1 MSTFSINRRT
11 LLAAGGA
18 WSAALGQP
26 SWSQMANAVRKIYV
40 GFPAGG
46 TADSLARAISPLL
59 SEAGGGA
66 YVVEN
71 KSGASGQLAAE
82 AVRQA
87 PADGTSLLLTPSSVL
102 TLVPHLYKKPMY
114 DTQRDFVPVA
124 CVCDHSFALAV
135 NGNSPIKDLAGF
147 AAWVKVDPS
156 KATYATPGPGS
167 GPHFLG
173 VALGQAIGQPLV
185 HVPYRGVAP
194 GLQDLMGG
202 QVACTVNPL
211 PTMLEYHRADRI
223 RILAVSS
230 PTRLASLPDVPTF
243 TESGYRSVELV
254 EWYGLFAPAKLPE
267 AARVQIGNRVKQA
280 TASADMQAAAK
291 RLEVIPRYED
301 SAALTRLVKQDLE
314 RWRQQA
320 ASTGIQL
327 E

>member
-1 MSTFSINRRT
+1 MQSFSISRRA

-18 WSAALGQP
+18 WGAALAQP
-26 SWSQMANAVRKIYV
+26 SWAQTAAVRKIYV
-40 GFPAGG
+40 GFAAGG
-46 TADSLARAISPLL
+46 TADSLARAIVPLL
-59 SEAGGGA
+59 GETGA
-66 YVVEN
+66 TYVVEN

-87 PADGTSLLLTPSSVL
+87 TADGASLLLTPSSTL
-102 TLVPHLYKKPMY
+102 TLVPQLYKKPMY
-114 DTQRDFVPVA
+114 DTLRDFAPIA

-135 NGNSPIKDLAGF
+135 NGNSSIKNLADF
-147 AAWVKVDPS
+147 AAWVKADPS

-202 QVACTVNPL
+202 QVASTINPL
-211 PTMLEYHRADRI
+211 PTMLEYHRSGRI

-230 PTRLASLPDVPTF
+230 PARLPSLPDVPTF
-243 TESGYRSVELV
+243 TESGYPSVELV
-254 EWYGLFAPAKLPE
+254 EWYGLFAPAKLPQAVRE
-267 AARVQIGNRVKQA
+267 QIGSRVKQVM
-280 TASADMQAAAK
+280 ASADMQAAAK
-291 RLEVIPRYED
+291 RLEVVPRYED
-301 SAALTRLVKQDLE
+301 SAALTRLVRQDID
-314 RWRQQA
+314 RWRQQV

-327 E
+327 N

>member
-1 MSTFSINRRT
+1 MLTFSISRRAF
-11 LLAAGGA
+11 LAAGSAGG
-18 WSAALGQP
+18 AALFQP
-26 SWSQMANAVRKIYV
+26 SWAQNAATVRKIYV
-40 GFPAGG
+40 GFPPGG
-46 TADSLARAISPLL
+46 TADSLARAIAPLL
-59 SEAGGGA
+59 RDAGGGA

-87 PADGTSLLLTPSSVL
+87 PTDGTSLLLTPSSVL
-102 TLVPHLYKKPMY
+102 TLAPHLYKKPLY

-135 NGNSPIKDLAGF
+135 SGSSPVKDLTSF
-147 AAWVKVDPS
+147 VAWVKADPS

-211 PTMLEYHRADRI
+211 PTMLEYHRAGRI
-223 RILAVSS
+223 RILAISS
-230 PTRLASLPDVPTF
+230 PARLSSLPDVPTF
-243 TESGYRSVELV
+243 TESGHRSVELV
-254 EWYGLFAPAKLPE
+254 EWYGLFAPAKLAE
-267 AARVQIGNRVKQA
+267 ATRTQISNRVKQA
-280 TASADMQAAAK
+280 MASADMQAAAK

-301 SAALTRLVKQDLE
+301 SAALARLVQQDFAH
-314 RWRQQA
+314 WREQV

-327 E
+327 D